1 MQFTCGITPLMV
13 AESNTQGGCD
23 TRYAFIIVLCPDPY
37 PGGGGGGGGGHSVH
51 LGDGYAPPIWVWF
64 SAILLFLWVYKSAIL
79 LFLWLYNSPILLF
92 LRVEKSICYF
102 YGSTNPEF
110 WGLL

>member
-37 PGGGGGGGGGHSVH
+37 PGGGGGGGGT
-51 LGDGYAPPIWVWF
+51 LYIWVTGMRRPYGYGF
-64 SAILLFLWVYKSAIL
+64 QRFCCFCGYTNQR
-79 LFLWLYNSPILLF
+79 F
-92 LRVEKSICYF
+92 CYF
-102 YGSTNPEF
+102 YGYTIHQF
-110 WGLL
+110 CYF